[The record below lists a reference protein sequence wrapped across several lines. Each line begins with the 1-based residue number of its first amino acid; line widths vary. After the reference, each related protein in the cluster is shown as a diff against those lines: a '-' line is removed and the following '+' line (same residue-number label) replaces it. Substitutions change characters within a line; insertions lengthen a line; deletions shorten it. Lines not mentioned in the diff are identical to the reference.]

1 MLLYAVIIDLSDT
14 VAEELDLPLDR
25 IPVEM
30 VYRGLYH
37 FCVAFNR
44 GEATDPVSYLAAQT
58 DLGNV
63 KRIR

>member
-1 MLLYAVIIDLSDT
+1 MLPYAVLIELSDA

-44 GEATDPVSYLAAQT
+44 GEVADGISYLAAQT